1 MFNAFNTP
9 FQMPDMN
16 AGTDTDQQSAPGF
29 PFPMQGFSPWQINVW
44 MLPFS
49 QMMQMMQML
58 QMMQQWMF
66 SMGMNAMNAAN
77 ARQKDASIPGLN
89 LPGLDLQKLLQMEAS
104 PKALEGLQKVL
115 DMVFDAYTGQKQA

>member
-1 MFNAFNTP
+1 M
-9 FQMPDMN
+9 D

-29 PFPMQGFSPWQINVW
+29 PFPMQGLSPWQMNFW

-49 QMMQMMQML
+49 QMMQMMQ
-58 QMMQQWMF
+58 QWML
-66 SMGMNAMNAAN
+66 SLGMNAMN

-115 DMVFDAYTGQKQA
+115 DMVFDAYTGQKED

>member
-1 MFNAFNTP
+1 MMLNGFTMP
-9 FQMPDMN
+9 FQMPNMD
-16 AGTDTDQQSAPGF
+16 ADTDASRQNAFGF
-29 PFPMQGFSPWQINVW
+29 PFPMQGFSPWQMNFW

-58 QMMQQWMF
+58 QMMQQWML
-66 SMGMNAMNAAN
+66 SLGMNAMNAQ
-77 ARQKDASIPGLN
+77 QKGASIPGLN

-115 DMVFDAYTGQKQA
+115 DMVFDAYTGHKED